1 MHPTNKP
8 FVQFARHYP
17 KIYISRPVNEIKLSA
32 ERFMLE
38 TEPQFG
44 EKFSRITDEILDQ
57 YHLWLQEPNT
67 FHLTFD
73 DLINKNTL
81 KLDQLQV
88 FLFQRVQYNSAD
100 AIQSALANPS
110 PTKSSIRD

>member
-1 MHPTNKP
+1 MHASKVTFLNK
-8 FVQFARHYP
+8 
-17 KIYISRPVNEIKLSA
+17 
-32 ERFMLE
+32 
-38 TEPQFG
+38 
-44 EKFSRITDEILDQ
+44 ITDEILDQ
-57 YHLWLQEPNT
+57 YHLWLQQPKT

-100 AIQSALANPS
+100 AILSALANPS